1 VTNNANTVAT
11 NPSDGSGSPGPGP
24 LPTFGPNEKWVLY
37 DGPCVLCNATVSWL
51 QRRDRRAVLNFTPH
65 PNPDADGVAFWD
77 GNRWHHAHQALSPIL
92 KELPT
97 PYPFLGSILARVP
110 EWGTKKMYR
119 WIAAHRYTLFGKNEK
134 LTACPVPHSST
145 EPPQRSC

>member
-1 VTNNANTVAT
+1 MTNNPNPTT
-11 NPSDGSGSPGPGP
+11 NNPPVVTGSPDPEP
-24 LPTFGPNEKWVLY
+24 LPAFGPNEKWVLY

-51 QRRDRRAVLNFTPH
+51 QRRDRRNVLHFAPH
-65 PNPDADGVAFWD
+65 PNPDADGVSFWD
-77 GNRWHHAHQALSPIL
+77 ETRWHHAHQALSPIL
-92 KELPT
+92 RELPT